1 MRVVADTGEP
11 IAHAIALLAP
21 ATVFNVGV
29 YAATDTNGV
38 VRFTDVPPG
47 VARVVAQADGFVG
60 AALNLPADSNAP
72 ATLALS
78 SRKR

>member
-1 MRVVADTGEP
+1 M
-11 IAHAIALLAP
+11 
-21 ATVFNVGV
+21 
-29 YAATDTNGV
+29 NGV